1 MKPYYY
7 CQGAGGLGSSRGLVD
22 RIRSL
27 ALRSLQRLSALPA
40 RGHILYLW
48 STWLQR
54 PLPMSALLC
63 SQSPSVRTPLTAVT
77 HSTSDNNVWDFS
89 SHRPT
94 LQFFDTNWESY
105 LSIQFQHYLP
115 RVSRPHTGLRVQF
128 HNTAL
133 TADTSHKDWVPRL
146 PTLLSNLATKL
157 GVPTTLTFRFDNLL
171 D

>member
-89 SHRPT
+89 SHQPT

-133 TADTSHKDWVPRL
+133 TADTSHRTGFPGYPHFCLTWLQSWGFPPPL
-146 PTLLSNLATKL
+146 PSGLIIC
-157 GVPTTLTFRFDNLL
+157 
-171 D
+171 